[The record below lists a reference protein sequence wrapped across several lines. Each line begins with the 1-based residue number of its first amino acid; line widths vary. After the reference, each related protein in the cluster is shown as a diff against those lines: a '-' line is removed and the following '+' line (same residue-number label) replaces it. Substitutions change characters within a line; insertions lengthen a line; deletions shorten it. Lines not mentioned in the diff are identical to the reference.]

1 MFLVLFPSMRGEIRA
16 HFPLEA
22 RLQKIGAGD
31 GHRAAVDLDHEG
43 MAGAVGELESE
54 DEVGDEADLVHDSLV
69 RELHAQG
76 QRIAGGARLLGE
88 ASDDVVGVDEL
99 HVASSAGGEL
109 KRDREIDDLQ
119 LMFDE
124 RTAGLAILPA
134 PFDIG
139 ELDAVALD

>member
-1 MFLVLFPSMRGEIRA
+1 MNWRPKTRSGTRPISC
-16 HFPLEA
+16 
-22 RLQKIGAGD
+22 D
-31 GHRAAVDLDHEG
+31 
-43 MAGAVGELESE
+43 
-54 DEVGDEADLVHDSLV
+54 DSPV

-119 LMFDE
+119 LVLNKGA
-124 RTAGLAILPA
+124 AGLAVLAA